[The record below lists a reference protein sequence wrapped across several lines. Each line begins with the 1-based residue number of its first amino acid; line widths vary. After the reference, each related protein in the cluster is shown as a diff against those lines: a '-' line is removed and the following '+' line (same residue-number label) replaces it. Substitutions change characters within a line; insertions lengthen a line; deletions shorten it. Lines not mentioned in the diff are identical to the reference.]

1 MIIYKVTNIKNNKS
15 YIGQTTQKFSIKKTQ
30 HIRYDKHLQ
39 THFYR
44 ALKKYGKENFEWEI
58 IEKCNSKNELDEM
71 EYHYIK
77 QYNSFNNGYNITM
90 GGEGT
95 LGRIVSQLTRKLI
108 SKANKGKY
116 EGKNNPNYGNKWT
129 DEQKER
135 MSKQRLGKNNP
146 MFGKEPHNI
155 KEYIITTPEGLEIKI
170 LGLKRWCK
178 KQQLF
183 SSGFFN
189 ILSGKCKYY
198 KKYKIRRINH

>member
-1 MIIYKVTNIKNNKS
+1 MIIYKATNKINGKC
-15 YIGQTTQKFSIKKTQ
+15 YIGQTTINIEKRKYKHEWDSKNSQDNNYFHNALNK
-30 HIRYDKHLQ
+30 YDKN
-39 THFYR
+39 
-44 ALKKYGKENFEWEI
+44 NFEWEI
-58 IEKCNSKNELDEM
+58 LEKCNSKNELDEM

-155 KEYIITTPEGLEIKI
+155 KEYIITTPG
-170 LGLKRWCK
+170 GD
-178 KQQLF
+178 
-183 SSGFFN
+183 
-189 ILSGKCKYY
+189 
-198 KKYKIRRINH
+198 